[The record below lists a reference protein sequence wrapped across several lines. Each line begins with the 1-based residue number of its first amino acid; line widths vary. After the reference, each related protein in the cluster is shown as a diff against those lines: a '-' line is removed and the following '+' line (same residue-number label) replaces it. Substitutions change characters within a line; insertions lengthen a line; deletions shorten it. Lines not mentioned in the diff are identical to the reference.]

1 MKEQT
6 NIEDIIDLVQ
16 NDVLNAQ
23 MPFDDYF
30 FNLDDVSQKNANNFP
45 KRTVLYCL
53 MKDEE
58 RELKGFNTTIKMRI
72 PVYIGQSI
80 NVFNRLKAH
89 RSKLQNKWD
98 SVCMMKVNPKHKL
111 QLERFFIKR
120 YAPLENKR
128 ISQITLNDL
137 RIAEQFI

>member
-1 MKEQT
+1 MKEET

-16 NDVLNAQ
+16 NDLLNAQ

-30 FNLDDVSQKNANNFP
+30 FNFDEVSKKNANKFP

-53 MKDEE
+53 MKDKEL
-58 RELKGFNTTIKMRI
+58 ELKGFNTTIKMRI

-80 NVFNRLKAH
+80 NVLNRLYTH
-89 RSKLQNKWD
+89 RSKLRGKWD
-98 SVCMMKVNPKHKL
+98 SVCIMKVNPKHKL
-111 QLERFFIKR
+111 QLERFFIMR
-120 YAPLENKR
+120 HWPLENKR
-128 ISQITLNDL
+128 ISQISLNDL

>member
-1 MKEQT
+1 
-6 NIEDIIDLVQ
+6 
-16 NDVLNAQ
+16 

-30 FNLDDVSQKNANNFP
+30 FNFDDVAQKNANKFP

-58 RELKGFNTTIKMRI
+58 LELKGFDTTIKMRI
-72 PVYIGQSI
+72 PIYIGQSI

-120 YAPLENKR
+120 YAPLENNR